1 MCGKKHNMNDEEKH
15 NTEMEC
21 CKHHDHSN
29 PDHKCDMHHDDMKM
43 EGHSHSGHENMS
55 CCSHGG
61 EYDHSKGD
69 HHCDMHH
76 MDHDMKDM
84 DHEHMH
90 HDMNHDMSHMDH
102 EHMNHDMGN
111 MSHEHMNHDM
121 SHMDHSHMGHDMG
134 HMNMSGMDCGMDMGH
149 GGMDHG
155 SMGHMHMGN
164 LKLKFWISLILT
176 IPIIIMSPMMGMK
189 MPFQVTFPG
198 SDFVVL
204 VLGTILFIYGGYPFF
219 TSCIS
224 EMKNKKP
231 GMMSLITMGI
241 SVAYVYSVYA
251 VIANDILKVTPM
263 VNDFF
268 WELSTLIVI
277 MLLGHWIEMNSVMN
291 AGSALNKLAELLP
304 DNAHLVQADGQTKDV
319 SVHELSEG
327 QTILIKSGEKV
338 PADGTII
345 DGSTALNESLI
356 TGESRDVQKGVDDSV
371 IGGSINGSGTIKV
384 KITGTGE
391 SGYLSKVMN
400 MVSEA
405 QSSKSEAEDLA
416 NKVAGY
422 LFYAALIVA
431 VIAFVTWSIL
441 HGVSYAIPITV
452 SVLIIACP
460 HALGLAIPLIISR
473 MTSISATHGLLIRNK
488 TALEGIKQ
496 IRYALMDKTGTL
508 TQGDFKVNA
517 YDSLDSS
524 IDKKTI
530 IKIAAAIEASSSH
543 PLAQGIVQAFKE
555 LNEEPL
561 QAENVEEIAGSG
573 IKGTVDGKEY
583 QVVSSSYLD
592 KNGIDYDQNIAD
604 KYLQQGNS
612 LSYVVEDSKV
622 VGYIAE
628 GDSIKPGA
636 KDMID
641 FLNSQNIIPVMLTG
655 DNKQAADK
663 VASILGIKEVNAQ
676 LVPEDKQKL
685 VTKYQ
690 EKGKVMFI
698 GDGVNDAPSLTKAD
712 LGVAIGSGTDVAIE
726 SADVVLVNSDP
737 ADVINL
743 VKLAKH
749 ARTKMIQNLWWGAGY
764 NIIALPLAAG
774 ALSSIGIIIGP
785 MLGAVIMSL
794 STVIVAINAM
804 TLKIN

>member
-1 MCGKKHNMNDEEKH
+1 
-15 NTEMEC
+15 
-21 CKHHDHSN
+21 
-29 PDHKCDMHHDDMKM
+29 
-43 EGHSHSGHENMS
+43 
-55 CCSHGG
+55 
-61 EYDHSKGD
+61 
-69 HHCDMHH
+69 
-76 MDHDMKDM
+76 
-84 DHEHMH
+84 
-90 HDMNHDMSHMDH
+90 
-102 EHMNHDMGN
+102 MGN
-111 MSHEHMNHDM
+111 MDHEHMNHDM
-121 SHMDHSHMGHDMG
+121 SHMNHGNMGHDMSHMG
-134 HMNMSGMDCGMDMGH
+134 HMNMS
-149 GGMDHG
+149 GMDHG

-198 SDFVVL
+198 SYFVVL

-304 DNAHLVQADGQTKDV
+304 DNAHLVQSDGQTRDV

-338 PADGTII
+338 PADGTIV

-356 TGESRDVQKGVDDSV
+356 TGESRDVQKGVNDSV

-431 VIAFVTWSIL
+431 LIAFVTWSII
-441 HGVSYAIPITV
+441 HGVAYAIPITV

-517 YDSLDSS
+517 YDSLDSN
-524 IDKKTI
+524 IDKNDV

-543 PLAQGIVQAFKE
+543 PLAQGIVQAFKD
-555 LNEEPL
+555 LNEEGL

-573 IKGTVDGKEY
+573 IRGTVDGKEY

-592 KNGIDYDQNIAD
+592 KNDIDYDQKTAD

-612 LSYVVEDSKV
+612 LSYVVEDGKV

-636 KDMID
+636 KDMIE

-698 GDGVNDAPSLTKAD
+698 GDGVNDAPSLTKSD

-743 VKLAKH
+743 IKLAKH

-804 TLKIN
+804 TLKIK

>member
-1 MCGKKHNMNDEEKH
+1 MCGKKHDMNDEEKH
-15 NTEMEC
+15 NGEMAC

-29 PDHKCDMHHDDMKM
+29 PDHKCDMHHDDMNM
-43 EGHSHSGHENMS
+43 DGHSHSDHENMS
-55 CCSHGG
+55 CCRHGG
-61 EYDHSKGD
+61 EHDHSHGD

-76 MDHDMKDM
+76 MDHDMGNM
-84 DHEHMH
+84 DHEHMDHDMGNMDNEHMH
-90 HDMNHDMSHMDH
+90 HDMSHMDQ
-102 EHMNHDMGN
+102 
-111 MSHEHMNHDM
+111 
-121 SHMDHSHMGHDMG
+121 SHMGHDMG
-134 HMNMSGMDCGMDMGH
+134 NVNMSGMGCGMDMGH

-155 SMGHMHMGN
+155 GMGHMHMGN

-189 MPFQVTFPG
+189 MPFQVTFPE

-224 EMKNKKP
+224 EMKSKKP

-251 VIANDILKVTPM
+251 VIANDILKVTPK

-304 DNAHLVQADGQTKDV
+304 DNAHLFQSDGQTKDV

-338 PADGTII
+338 PADGII
-345 DGSTALNESLI
+345 TDGSTALNESLI

-431 VIAFVTWSIL
+431 LIAFVTWSIL
-441 HGVSYAIPITV
+441 DGVSYAIPITV

-517 YDSLDSS
+517 YDSLDSN
-524 IDKKTI
+524 IDKKDV

-543 PLAQGIVQAFKE
+543 PLAQGIVQAFKD
-555 LNEEPL
+555 LNEAPL

-592 KNGIDYDQNIAD
+592 KNGIDYDQKTAD

-612 LSYVVEDSKV
+612 LSYVVENGHV

-641 FLNSQNIIPVMLTG
+641 FLNGQNIIPVMLTG
-655 DNKQAADK
+655 DNQQAADK

-804 TLKIN
+804 TLKIK

>member
-1 MCGKKHNMNDEEKH
+1 MCEKKHDMNDVEKH
-15 NTEMEC
+15 NGEMAC

-43 EGHSHSGHENMS
+43 EGHSHSNHENMS

-61 EYDHSKGD
+61 EHDHSHGD

-76 MDHDMKDM
+76 MNHDMGNMDHEHKGHDMNHM

-90 HDMNHDMSHMDH
+90 HMDHDMSDMNHEHMDH
-102 EHMNHDMGN
+102 DMN
-111 MSHEHMNHDM
+111 
-121 SHMDHSHMGHDMG
+121 HMDHSHMGHDMG
-134 HMNMSGMDCGMDMGH
+134 HMNMSGMGCGMDMGH

-155 SMGHMHMGN
+155 SMGHIHMGN

-224 EMKNKKP
+224 EMKSKKP

-304 DNAHLVQADGQTKDV
+304 DNAHLVQSDGQTKDV

-338 PADGTII
+338 PADGTIV

-405 QSSKSEAEDLA
+405 QASKSEAEDLA

-441 HGVSYAIPITV
+441 DGVAYAIPITV

-517 YDSLDSS
+517 YDSLDSN
-524 IDKKTI
+524 IDKKDV

-543 PLAQGIVQAFKE
+543 PLAQGIVQAFKD
-555 LNEEPL
+555 LNESPL

-592 KNGIDYDQNIAD
+592 KNGIDYDQKTAD

-612 LSYVVEDSKV
+612 LSYVVENGKV

-655 DNKQAADK
+655 DNQQAADK

-690 EKGKVMFI
+690 EQGKVMFI

-804 TLKIN
+804 TLKIK

>member
-1 MCGKKHNMNDEEKH
+1 MCGKKHDMNDEEKH
-15 NTEMEC
+15 NGEMAC

-43 EGHSHSGHENMS
+43 DGNSHSDHENMS

-61 EYDHSKGD
+61 EHDHSHGD

-76 MDHDMKDM
+76 MDHDMGNM

-90 HDMNHDMSHMDH
+90 HDMSHMDND
-102 EHMNHDMGN
+102 MN
-111 MSHEHMNHDM
+111 
-121 SHMDHSHMGHDMG
+121 HMDHSHMGHDMG
-134 HMNMSGMDCGMDMGH
+134 NMNMSGMGCGMDMGH

-155 SMGHMHMGN
+155 GMGHMHMGN

-224 EMKNKKP
+224 EMKSNNP

-251 VIANDILKVTPM
+251 VIANDILRVTPK

-304 DNAHLVQADGQTKDV
+304 DNAHLFQSDGQTKDV

-356 TGESRDVQKGVDDSV
+356 TGESRDVQKGIDDSV

-431 VIAFVTWSIL
+431 LIAFVTWSIL
-441 HGVSYAIPITV
+441 DGVSYAIPITV

-517 YDSLDSS
+517 YDSLDSN
-524 IDKKTI
+524 IDKKDV

-543 PLAQGIVQAFKE
+543 PLAQGIVQAFKD
-555 LNEEPL
+555 LNEAPL

-592 KNGIDYDQNIAD
+592 KNGIDYDQKTAD

-612 LSYVVEDSKV
+612 LSYVVENGHV

-641 FLNSQNIIPVMLTG
+641 FLNGQNIIPVMLTG
-655 DNKQAADK
+655 DNQQAADK
-663 VASILGIKEVNAQ
+663 VASILGIKDVNAQ

-804 TLKIN
+804 TLKIK

>member
-1 MCGKKHNMNDEEKH
+1 MNDEEKH
-15 NTEMEC
+15 NGEMAC

-29 PDHKCDMHHDDMKM
+29 QNHKCDMHHDDMKM
-43 EGHSHSGHENMS
+43 EGHSHSDHENIS

-61 EYDHSKGD
+61 EHDHSHGEQ
-69 HHCDMHH
+69 HCDMHH
-76 MDHDMKDM
+76 MDHDMGNM
-84 DHEHMH
+84 DHEHMG
-90 HDMNHDMSHMDH
+90 HDMNHMDHDMSHMDH
-102 EHMNHDMGN
+102 GHMGHDMN
-111 MSHEHMNHDM
+111 
-121 SHMDHSHMGHDMG
+121 HMDHSH
-134 HMNMSGMDCGMDMGH
+134 
-149 GGMDHG
+149 
-155 SMGHMHMGN
+155 MGHMHMGN

-224 EMKNKKP
+224 EMKSKKP

-304 DNAHLVQADGQTKDV
+304 DNAHLVQSDGQTKDV

-431 VIAFVTWSIL
+431 LIAFITWSIL
-441 HGVSYAIPITV
+441 DGVAYAIPITV

-488 TALEGIKQ
+488 TALEGMKQ

-517 YDSLDSS
+517 YDSLDSK
-524 IDKKTI
+524 IDKKDV

-543 PLAQGIVQAFKE
+543 PLAQGIVQAFKD
-555 LNEEPL
+555 LNQAPL
-561 QAENVEEIAGSG
+561 QAEKVEEIAGSG
-573 IKGTVDGKEY
+573 IKGTVEGKEY

-592 KNGIDYDQNIAD
+592 KNGIDYDQKTAD

-612 LSYVVEDSKV
+612 LSYVVENGHV

-655 DNKQAADK
+655 DNQQAADK

-698 GDGVNDAPSLTKAD
+698 GDGVNDAPSLTKSD

-743 VKLAKH
+743 IKLAKH

-804 TLKIN
+804 TLKIK

>member
-1 MCGKKHNMNDEEKH
+1 MCGKKHDMNDEEKH
-15 NTEMEC
+15 NGEMAC

-29 PDHKCDMHHDDMKM
+29 QNHKCDMHHDDMKM
-43 EGHSHSGHENMS
+43 EGHSHSDHENIS

-61 EYDHSKGD
+61 EHDHSHGEQ
-69 HHCDMHH
+69 HCDMHH
-76 MDHDMKDM
+76 MDHDMGNM
-84 DHEHMH
+84 D
-90 HDMNHDMSHMDH
+90 HDMN
-102 EHMNHDMGN
+102 
-111 MSHEHMNHDM
+111 
-121 SHMDHSHMGHDMG
+121 HMDHSHMGHDMG
-134 HMNMSGMDCGMDMGH
+134 HMNMSGMGCGMDMGH

-224 EMKNKKP
+224 EMKSKKP

-304 DNAHLVQADGQTKDV
+304 DNAHLVQSDGQTKDV

-431 VIAFVTWSIL
+431 LIAFITWSIL
-441 HGVSYAIPITV
+441 DGVAYAIPITV

-517 YDSLDSS
+517 YDSLDSN
-524 IDKKTI
+524 IDKKDV

-543 PLAQGIVQAFKE
+543 PLAQGIVQAFKD
-555 LNEEPL
+555 LNQAPL
-561 QAENVEEIAGSG
+561 QAEKVEEIAGSG
-573 IKGTVDGKEY
+573 IKGTVEGKEY

-592 KNGIDYDQNIAD
+592 KNGIDYDQKTAD

-612 LSYVVEDSKV
+612 LSYVVENGHV

-655 DNKQAADK
+655 DNQQAADK

-804 TLKIN
+804 TLKIK

>member
-1 MCGKKHNMNDEEKH
+1 
-15 NTEMEC
+15 
-21 CKHHDHSN
+21 
-29 PDHKCDMHHDDMKM
+29 
-43 EGHSHSGHENMS
+43 
-55 CCSHGG
+55 
-61 EYDHSKGD
+61 
-69 HHCDMHH
+69 
-76 MDHDMKDM
+76 MD
-84 DHEHMH
+84 
-90 HDMNHDMSHMDH
+90 
-102 EHMNHDMGN
+102 HDMGN
-111 MSHEHMNHDM
+111 MDHDM
-121 SHMDHSHMGHDMG
+121 NHMDHSHMGHDMG
-134 HMNMSGMDCGMDMGH
+134 HMNMSGMGCGMDMGH

-224 EMKNKKP
+224 EMKSKKP

-304 DNAHLVQADGQTKDV
+304 DNAHLVQSDGQTKDV

-431 VIAFVTWSIL
+431 LIAFITWSIL
-441 HGVSYAIPITV
+441 DGVAYAIPITV

-517 YDSLDSS
+517 YDSLDSN
-524 IDKKTI
+524 IDKKDV

-543 PLAQGIVQAFKE
+543 PLAQGIVQAFKD
-555 LNEEPL
+555 LNQAPL
-561 QAENVEEIAGSG
+561 QAEKVEEIAGSG
-573 IKGTVDGKEY
+573 IKGTVEGKEY

-592 KNGIDYDQNIAD
+592 KNGIDYDQKTAD

-612 LSYVVEDSKV
+612 LSYVVENGHV

-655 DNKQAADK
+655 DNQQAADK

-804 TLKIN
+804 TLKIK

>member
-1 MCGKKHNMNDEEKH
+1 
-15 NTEMEC
+15 
-21 CKHHDHSN
+21 
-29 PDHKCDMHHDDMKM
+29 
-43 EGHSHSGHENMS
+43 
-55 CCSHGG
+55 
-61 EYDHSKGD
+61 
-69 HHCDMHH
+69 
-76 MDHDMKDM
+76 MDHDM
-84 DHEHMH
+84 
-90 HDMNHDMSHMDH
+90 NHT
-102 EHMNHDMGN
+102 
-111 MSHEHMNHDM
+111 
-121 SHMDHSHMGHDMG
+121 DHSHMGHDMG
-134 HMNMSGMDCGMDMGH
+134 HMNMGGMGC
-149 GGMDHG
+149 GMDHG

-224 EMKNKKP
+224 EMKSKKP

-304 DNAHLVQADGQTKDV
+304 DNAHLVQSDGQTRDV

-356 TGESRDVQKGVDDSV
+356 TGESRDVQKSVDDSV

-431 VIAFVTWSIL
+431 LIAFVTWSII
-441 HGVSYAIPITV
+441 HGVAYAIPITV

-496 IRYALMDKTGTL
+496 IRYSLMDKTGTL

-517 YDSLDSS
+517 YDSLDSN
-524 IDKKTI
+524 IDKKNV

-543 PLAQGIVQAFKE
+543 PLAQGIVQAFKD
-555 LNEEPL
+555 LNEEAL
-561 QAENVEEIAGSG
+561 HAENVEEIAGSG
-573 IKGTVDGKEY
+573 IKGIVDGKEY

-592 KNGIDYDQNIAD
+592 KNGIDYDQKTAD

-612 LSYVVEDSKV
+612 LSYVVEDGKV

-636 KDMID
+636 KDMIE

-743 VKLAKH
+743 IKLAKH

-804 TLKIN
+804 TLKIK

>member
-1 MCGKKHNMNDEEKH
+1 MGN
-15 NTEMEC
+15 
-21 CKHHDHSN
+21 
-29 PDHKCDMHHDDMKM
+29 
-43 EGHSHSGHENMS
+43 
-55 CCSHGG
+55 
-61 EYDHSKGD
+61 
-69 HHCDMHH
+69 
-76 MDHDMKDM
+76 M
-84 DHEHMH
+84 DHEHM
-90 HDMNHDMSHMDH
+90 D
-102 EHMNHDMGN
+102 
-111 MSHEHMNHDM
+111 
-121 SHMDHSHMGHDMG
+121 HMDHSHMGHDMG
-134 HMNMSGMDCGMDMGH
+134 HMNMSGMGCGMDMGH

-155 SMGHMHMGN
+155 NMGHMHMGN

-176 IPIIIMSPMMGMK
+176 IPIIVMSPMMGMK

-224 EMKNKKP
+224 EMKSKKP

-304 DNAHLVQADGQTKDV
+304 DNAHLVQSDGQTKDV

-327 QTILIKSGEKV
+327 QIILIKSGEKV
-338 PADGTII
+338 PADGTIV

-371 IGGSINGSGTIKV
+371 IGGSVNGSGTIKV

-431 VIAFVTWSIL
+431 LIAFVTWSIL
-441 HGVSYAIPITV
+441 DGVAYAIPITV

-517 YDSLDSS
+517 YDSLDSN
-524 IDKKTI
+524 IDKKDV

-543 PLAQGIVQAFKE
+543 PLAQGIVQAFKD
-555 LNEEPL
+555 LNEAPL

-573 IKGTVDGKEY
+573 INGTVDGKEY

-592 KNGIDYDQNIAD
+592 KNGIDYDQKTAD

-612 LSYVVEDSKV
+612 LSYVVEDGKV

-655 DNKQAADK
+655 DNQQAADK

-804 TLKIN
+804 TLKIK

>member
-1 MCGKKHNMNDEEKH
+1 MNDEEKH
-15 NTEMEC
+15 NGEMAC

-43 EGHSHSGHENMS
+43 DGHSHSDHENMS

-61 EYDHSKGD
+61 EHDHSHGD

-76 MDHDMKDM
+76 MDHEMGNM

-90 HDMNHDMSHMDH
+90 HDMSHMDH
-102 EHMNHDMGN
+102 DMN
-111 MSHEHMNHDM
+111 
-121 SHMDHSHMGHDMG
+121 HMDHSHMGHDMG
-134 HMNMSGMDCGMDMGH
+134 NMNMSGMGCGMDMGH

-155 SMGHMHMGN
+155 GMGHMHMGN

-224 EMKNKKP
+224 EMKSKKP

-304 DNAHLVQADGQTKDV
+304 DNAHLVQSDGQTKDV

-431 VIAFVTWSIL
+431 LIAFVTWSIL
-441 HGVSYAIPITV
+441 DGVAYAIPITV

-517 YDSLDSS
+517 YDSLDSN
-524 IDKKTI
+524 IDKKDV

-543 PLAQGIVQAFKE
+543 PLAQGIVQAFKD
-555 LNEEPL
+555 LNEAPL
-561 QAENVEEIAGSG
+561 QAESVEEIAGSG

-592 KNGIDYDQNIAD
+592 KNGIDYDQKTAD

-612 LSYVVEDSKV
+612 LSYVVENGHV

-641 FLNSQNIIPVMLTG
+641 FLNGQNIIPVMLTG
-655 DNKQAADK
+655 DNQQAADK

-804 TLKIN
+804 TLKIK

>member
-1 MCGKKHNMNDEEKH
+1 MCGKKHDMNDEEKH
-15 NTEMEC
+15 NGEMAC

-43 EGHSHSGHENMS
+43 EGHSHSDHEKMS

-61 EYDHSKGD
+61 EHDHSHGE

-76 MDHDMKDM
+76 MDHDMGNM
-84 DHEHMH
+84 DHEHM
-90 HDMNHDMSHMDH
+90 D
-102 EHMNHDMGN
+102 
-111 MSHEHMNHDM
+111 
-121 SHMDHSHMGHDMG
+121 HMDHSHMGHDMG
-134 HMNMSGMDCGMDMGH
+134 HMNMSGMGCGMDMGH

-155 SMGHMHMGN
+155 NMGHMHMGN

-176 IPIIIMSPMMGMK
+176 IPIIVMSPMMGMK

-224 EMKNKKP
+224 EMKSKKP

-304 DNAHLVQADGQTKDV
+304 DNAHLVQSDGQTKDV

-327 QTILIKSGEKV
+327 QIILIKSGEKV
-338 PADGTII
+338 PADGTIV

-371 IGGSINGSGTIKV
+371 IGGSVNGSGTIKV

-431 VIAFVTWSIL
+431 LIAFVTWSIL
-441 HGVSYAIPITV
+441 DGVAYAIPITV

-517 YDSLDSS
+517 YDSLDSN
-524 IDKKTI
+524 IDKKDV

-543 PLAQGIVQAFKE
+543 PLAQGIVQAFKD
-555 LNEEPL
+555 LNEAPF

-592 KNGIDYDQNIAD
+592 KNGIDYDQKTAD

-612 LSYVVEDSKV
+612 LSYVVEDGKV

-655 DNKQAADK
+655 DNQQAADK

-804 TLKIN
+804 TLKIK

>member
-1 MCGKKHNMNDEEKH
+1 
-15 NTEMEC
+15 
-21 CKHHDHSN
+21 
-29 PDHKCDMHHDDMKM
+29 
-43 EGHSHSGHENMS
+43 
-55 CCSHGG
+55 
-61 EYDHSKGD
+61 
-69 HHCDMHH
+69 
-76 MDHDMKDM
+76 
-84 DHEHMH
+84 MH
-90 HDMNHDMSHMDH
+90 HDMN
-102 EHMNHDMGN
+102 
-111 MSHEHMNHDM
+111 
-121 SHMDHSHMGHDMG
+121 HMDHSHMGHDMG
-134 HMNMSGMDCGMDMGH
+134 HMNMSGMGCGMDMGH

-224 EMKNKKP
+224 EMKSKKP

-304 DNAHLVQADGQTKDV
+304 DNAHLVESDGQTKDV

-338 PADGTII
+338 PADGTIV

-356 TGESRDVQKGVDDSV
+356 TGESRDVQKSVDDSV

-422 LFYAALIVA
+422 LFYAALVVA
-431 VIAFVTWSIL
+431 LIAFVTWSII
-441 HGVSYAIPITV
+441 HGVAYAIPITV

-517 YDSLDSS
+517 YDRLDSN
-524 IDKKTI
+524 IDKKDVI
-530 IKIAAAIEASSSH
+530 RIAAAIESSSSH
-543 PLAQGIVQAFKE
+543 PLAQGIVQAFKD
-555 LNEEPL
+555 LNEESL

-592 KNGIDYDQNIAD
+592 KNGIDYDQKTAD

-612 LSYVVEDSKV
+612 LSYVVEDGKV

-663 VASILGIKEVNAQ
+663 VASILGIEEVNAQ

-774 ALSSIGIIIGP
+774 ALSSVGIIIGP

-804 TLKIN
+804 TLKIK

>member
-1 MCGKKHNMNDEEKH
+1 MCGKKHDMNDEEKH
-15 NTEMEC
+15 NGEMAC

-43 EGHSHSGHENMS
+43 DGNSHSDHENMS

-61 EYDHSKGD
+61 EHDHSHGD

-76 MDHDMKDM
+76 MDHDMGNM

-90 HDMNHDMSHMDH
+90 HDMSHMDH
-102 EHMNHDMGN
+102 DMN
-111 MSHEHMNHDM
+111 
-121 SHMDHSHMGHDMG
+121 HMDHSHMGHDMG
-134 HMNMSGMDCGMDMGH
+134 NMNMSGMGCGMDMGH

-155 SMGHMHMGN
+155 GMGHMHMGN

-224 EMKNKKP
+224 EMKSKKP

-251 VIANDILKVTPM
+251 VIANDILKVTPK

-304 DNAHLVQADGQTKDV
+304 DNAHLFQSNGQTKDV

-356 TGESRDVQKGVDDSV
+356 TGESRDVQKGIDDSV

-431 VIAFVTWSIL
+431 LIAFVTWSIL
-441 HGVSYAIPITV
+441 DGVSYAIPITV

-517 YDSLDSS
+517 YDSLDSN
-524 IDKKTI
+524 IDKKDV

-543 PLAQGIVQAFKE
+543 PLAQGIVQAFKD
-555 LNEEPL
+555 LNEAPL
-561 QAENVEEIAGSG
+561 QAESVEEIAGSG

-592 KNGIDYDQNIAD
+592 KNVIDYDQKTAD

-612 LSYVVEDSKV
+612 LSYVVENGHV

-641 FLNSQNIIPVMLTG
+641 FLNGQNIIPVMLTG
-655 DNKQAADK
+655 DNQQAADK

-804 TLKIN
+804 TLKIK

>member
-1 MCGKKHNMNDEEKH
+1 
-15 NTEMEC
+15 
-21 CKHHDHSN
+21 
-29 PDHKCDMHHDDMKM
+29 
-43 EGHSHSGHENMS
+43 
-55 CCSHGG
+55 
-61 EYDHSKGD
+61 
-69 HHCDMHH
+69 
-76 MDHDMKDM
+76 
-84 DHEHMH
+84 
-90 HDMNHDMSHMDH
+90 MNHDMSHM
-102 EHMNHDMGN
+102 NHGN
-111 MSHEHMNHDM
+111 MGHDM
-121 SHMDHSHMGHDMG
+121 SHMG
-134 HMNMSGMDCGMDMGH
+134 HMNMS
-149 GGMDHG
+149 GMDHG

-251 VIANDILKVTPM
+251 VIANDILKVRPM

-304 DNAHLVQADGQTKDV
+304 DNAHLVQSDGQTKDV

-338 PADGTII
+338 PADGTIV

-356 TGESRDVQKGVDDSV
+356 TGESRDVQKGVNDSV

-431 VIAFVTWSIL
+431 LIAFVTWSII
-441 HGVSYAIPITV
+441 HGVAYAIPITV

-517 YDSLDSS
+517 YDSLDSN
-524 IDKKTI
+524 IDKNDV

-543 PLAQGIVQAFKE
+543 PLAQGIVQAFKD
-555 LNEEPL
+555 LNEEGL

-592 KNGIDYDQNIAD
+592 KNDIDYDQKTAD

-612 LSYVVEDSKV
+612 LSYVVEDGKV

-636 KDMID
+636 KDMIE

-698 GDGVNDAPSLTKAD
+698 GDGVNDAPSLTKSD

-743 VKLAKH
+743 IKLAKH

-804 TLKIN
+804 TLKIK

>member
-1 MCGKKHNMNDEEKH
+1 MCGKKHDMNDEEKH
-15 NTEMEC
+15 NGGMAC

-43 EGHSHSGHENMS
+43 DGHSHSDHENMS

-61 EYDHSKGD
+61 EHDHSHGD
-69 HHCDMHH
+69 HHCDMNH
-76 MDHDMKDM
+76 MDHDMGNM

-90 HDMNHDMSHMDH
+90 HDMSHMDH
-102 EHMNHDMGN
+102 DMN
-111 MSHEHMNHDM
+111 
-121 SHMDHSHMGHDMG
+121 HMDHSHMGHDMG
-134 HMNMSGMDCGMDMGH
+134 NMNMSGMGCGMDMGH

-155 SMGHMHMGN
+155 GMGHMHMGN

-224 EMKNKKP
+224 EMKSKKP

-251 VIANDILKVTPM
+251 VIANDILKVTPK

-304 DNAHLVQADGQTKDV
+304 DNAHLFQSDGQTKDV

-431 VIAFVTWSIL
+431 LIAFVTWSIL
-441 HGVSYAIPITV
+441 DGVSYAIPITV

-517 YDSLDSS
+517 YDSLDSN
-524 IDKKTI
+524 IDKKDV

-543 PLAQGIVQAFKE
+543 PLAQGIVQAFKD
-555 LNEEPL
+555 LNEAPL
-561 QAENVEEIAGSG
+561 QAESVEEIAGSG

-592 KNGIDYDQNIAD
+592 KNVIDYDQKTAD
-604 KYLQQGNS
+604 KYLEQGNS
-612 LSYVVEDSKV
+612 LSYVVENGHV

-641 FLNSQNIIPVMLTG
+641 FLNGQNIIPVMLTG
-655 DNKQAADK
+655 DNQQAADK

-804 TLKIN
+804 TLKIK

>member
-1 MCGKKHNMNDEEKH
+1 MCGKKHDMNDEEKH
-15 NTEMEC
+15 NGEMAC

-29 PDHKCDMHHDDMKM
+29 PNHKCDMHHDDMKM
-43 EGHSHSGHENMS
+43 EGHSHSDHENMS

-61 EYDHSKGD
+61 EHDHSHGE
-69 HHCDMHH
+69 HPCDMHH
-76 MDHDMKDM
+76 MDHDMGNM
-84 DHEHMH
+84 DHGHMG
-90 HDMNHDMSHMDH
+90 HDMNHTDHDMSHMDH
-102 EHMNHDMGN
+102 GHMGHDMN
-111 MSHEHMNHDM
+111 
-121 SHMDHSHMGHDMG
+121 HMDHSHMGHDMG
-134 HMNMSGMDCGMDMGH
+134 HMNMSGMGCGMDMGH

-224 EMKNKKP
+224 EMKSKKP

-304 DNAHLVQADGQTKDV
+304 DNAHLVQSDGQTKDV

-431 VIAFVTWSIL
+431 LIAFVTWSIL
-441 HGVSYAIPITV
+441 DGVAYAIPITV

-517 YDSLDSS
+517 YDSLDSK
-524 IDKKTI
+524 IDKKDV

-543 PLAQGIVQAFKE
+543 PLAQGIVQAFKD
-555 LNEEPL
+555 LNQAPL

-573 IKGTVDGKEY
+573 IKGTVEGKEY

-592 KNGIDYDQNIAD
+592 KNGIDYDQKTAD

-612 LSYVVEDSKV
+612 LSYVVENGHV

-655 DNKQAADK
+655 DNQQAADK

-726 SADVVLVNSDP
+726 SADVVLVNSNP

-804 TLKIN
+804 TLKIK

>member
-1 MCGKKHNMNDEEKH
+1 
-15 NTEMEC
+15 
-21 CKHHDHSN
+21 
-29 PDHKCDMHHDDMKM
+29 
-43 EGHSHSGHENMS
+43 
-55 CCSHGG
+55 
-61 EYDHSKGD
+61 
-69 HHCDMHH
+69 
-76 MDHDMKDM
+76 M

-90 HDMNHDMSHMDH
+90 HDMSHMDH
-102 EHMNHDMGN
+102 DMN
-111 MSHEHMNHDM
+111 
-121 SHMDHSHMGHDMG
+121 HMDHSHMGHDMG
-134 HMNMSGMDCGMDMGH
+134 NMNMSGMGCGMDMGH

-155 SMGHMHMGN
+155 GMGHMHMGN

-224 EMKNKKP
+224 EMKSKKP

-251 VIANDILKVTPM
+251 VIANDILKVTPK

-304 DNAHLVQADGQTKDV
+304 DNAHLFQSDGQTKDV

-356 TGESRDVQKGVDDSV
+356 TGESRDVQKGIDDSV

-431 VIAFVTWSIL
+431 LIAFVTWSIL
-441 HGVSYAIPITV
+441 DGVSYAIPITV

-517 YDSLDSS
+517 YDSLDSN
-524 IDKKTI
+524 IDKKDV

-543 PLAQGIVQAFKE
+543 PLAQGIVQAFKD
-555 LNEEPL
+555 LNEAPL

-592 KNGIDYDQNIAD
+592 KNGIDYDQKTAD

-612 LSYVVEDSKV
+612 LSYVVENGHV

-641 FLNSQNIIPVMLTG
+641 FLNGQNIIPVMLTG
-655 DNKQAADK
+655 DNQQAADK

-804 TLKIN
+804 TLKIK

>member
-1 MCGKKHNMNDEEKH
+1 MCEKNHNMTDEEK
-15 NTEMEC
+15 NNDEMSC
-21 CKHHDHSN
+21 CKHHDYGNSE
-29 PDHKCDMHHDDMKM
+29 HKCNTQHDGMNM
-43 EGHSHSGHENMS
+43 GEHSHSEHENMN

-61 EYDHSKGD
+61 KHDNSHGD
-69 HHCDMHH
+69 HMGDMHQ
-76 MDHDMKDM
+76 MN
-84 DHEHMH
+84 HEHMH
-90 HDMNHDMSHMDH
+90 HHTDEMNH
-102 EHMNHDMGN
+102 NQ
-111 MSHEHMNHDM
+111 
-121 SHMDHSHMGHDMG
+121 MGHNMN
-134 HMNMSGMDCGMDMGH
+134 HMNMDHGH
-149 GGMDHG
+149 MDHG

-204 VLGTILFIYGGYPFF
+204 LLGTILFIYGGYPFF

-224 EMKNKKP
+224 EMKSKKP

-251 VIANDILKVTPM
+251 VIANDVFKVTPM

-304 DNAHLVQADGQTKDV
+304 DNAHLVQSNGQTQEV

-338 PADGTII
+338 PADGKII
-345 DGSTALNESLI
+345 DGSTSLNESLI

-422 LFYAALIVA
+422 LFYAALVVA
-431 VIAFVTWSIL
+431 LIAFVTWSIL
-441 HGVSYAIPITV
+441 HGVAYAIPITV

-488 TALEGIKQ
+488 TALEGIKE

-517 YDSLDSS
+517 YESLDSN
-524 IDKKTI
+524 INKKDI

-543 PLAQGIVQAFKE
+543 PLAQGIVQAFKD
-555 LNEEPL
+555 LNEAPL
-561 QAENVEEIAGSG
+561 QSENVEEIAGSG
-573 IKGTVDGKEY
+573 IKGTVNGKEY

-592 KNGIDYDQNIAD
+592 KNNISYDQKIAE

-612 LSYVVEDSKV
+612 LSYVVEDNNV
-622 VGYIAE
+622 IGYIAE

-641 FLNSQNIIPVMLTG
+641 FLNSQNIVPVMLTG

-663 VASILGIKEVNAQ
+663 VASILGINEVNAE

-690 EKGKVMFI
+690 DKGKVMFI

-749 ARTKMIQNLWWGAGY
+749 AHTKMIQNLWWGAGY

>member
-1 MCGKKHNMNDEEKH
+1 MNDEEK
-15 NTEMEC
+15 NNEEMAC
-21 CKHHDHSN
+21 CKHHNHSN

-43 EGHSHSGHENMS
+43 EGHSHSDHENMS

-61 EYDHSKGD
+61 EHDHSHGD

-76 MDHDMKDM
+76 MNHDMNHM

-90 HDMNHDMSHMDH
+90 HDMSHMDH
-102 EHMNHDMGN
+102 N
-111 MSHEHMNHDM
+111 
-121 SHMDHSHMGHDMG
+121 HMDHDMG
-134 HMNMSGMDCGMDMGH
+134 HMNMSGMGCGMDMGH

-224 EMKNKKP
+224 EMKSKKP

-304 DNAHLVQADGQTKDV
+304 DNAHLVESDGQTKDV

-338 PADGTII
+338 PADGTIV

-356 TGESRDVQKGVDDSV
+356 TGESRDVQKSVDDSV

-422 LFYAALIVA
+422 LFYAALVVA
-431 VIAFVTWSIL
+431 LIAFVTWSII
-441 HGVSYAIPITV
+441 HGVAYAIPITV

-517 YDSLDSS
+517 YDSLDSN
-524 IDKKTI
+524 IDKKDVI
-530 IKIAAAIEASSSH
+530 RIAAAIESSSSH
-543 PLAQGIVQAFKE
+543 PLAQGIVQAFKD
-555 LNEEPL
+555 LNEESL

-592 KNGIDYDQNIAD
+592 KNGIDYDQKTAD

-612 LSYVVEDSKV
+612 LSYVVEDGKV

-663 VASILGIKEVNAQ
+663 VASILGIEEVNAQ

-774 ALSSIGIIIGP
+774 ALSSVGIIIGP

-804 TLKIN
+804 TLKIK

>member
-1 MCGKKHNMNDEEKH
+1 MCGKKHDMNDEEKH
-15 NTEMEC
+15 NGEMAC

-43 EGHSHSGHENMS
+43 EGHSHSDHENMS

-61 EYDHSKGD
+61 KHEHSHGD

-76 MDHDMKDM
+76 NDHDMGNM

-90 HDMNHDMSHMDH
+90 HDMNHMDHEHMGHDMNHMDH
-102 EHMNHDMGN
+102 EHMG
-111 MSHEHMNHDM
+111 HDM

-134 HMNMSGMDCGMDMGH
+134 HMNMSGMGCGMDMGH

-224 EMKNKKP
+224 EMKSKKP

-304 DNAHLVQADGQTKDV
+304 DNAHLVQSDGQTKDV

-338 PADGTII
+338 PADGTIT

-405 QSSKSEAEDLA
+405 QASKSEAEDLA

-431 VIAFVTWSIL
+431 LIAFVTWSIL
-441 HGVSYAIPITV
+441 YGVAYAIPITV

-517 YDSLDSS
+517 YDSLDSN
-524 IDKKTI
+524 IDKKDV

-543 PLAQGIVQAFKE
+543 PLAQGIVEAFKD
-555 LNEEPL
+555 LNEELL

-592 KNGIDYDQNIAD
+592 KNGIDYDQKTAD

-612 LSYVVEDSKV
+612 LSYVVEDGKV

-636 KDMID
+636 KDMIE

-655 DNKQAADK
+655 DNQQAADK

-690 EKGKVMFI
+690 AKGKVMFI

-804 TLKIN
+804 TLKIK

>member
-1 MCGKKHNMNDEEKH
+1 MSDMKDKMNMG
-15 NTEMEC
+15 
-21 CKHHDHSN
+21 
-29 PDHKCDMHHDDMKM
+29 HDDM
-43 EGHSHSGHENMS
+43 
-55 CCSHGG
+55 
-61 EYDHSKGD
+61 
-69 HHCDMHH
+69 
-76 MDHDMKDM
+76 
-84 DHEHMH
+84 
-90 HDMNHDMSHMDH
+90 NHKEM
-102 EHMNHDMGN
+102 
-111 MSHEHMNHDM
+111 
-121 SHMDHSHMGHDMG
+121 HMDHSMHDD
-134 HMNMSGMDCGMDMGH
+134 MNMDHGMNHGDMHMDHSMHHDGMNMDHCGMSHDGMNMNH
-149 GGMDHG
+149 GGMH
-155 SMGHMHMGN
+155 HMHHMGN
-164 LKLKFWISLILT
+164 LKRKFWISLILT

-189 MPFQVTFPG
+189 MPFQLTFNG
-198 SDFVVL
+198 SDFLVL
-204 VLGTILFIYGGYPFF
+204 ILGTILFLYGGYPFF
-219 TSCIS
+219 TSCIG

-251 VIANDILKVTPM
+251 VIANDILNVKPM

-291 AGSALNKLAELLP
+291 AGSALNKLAALLP
-304 DNAHLVQADGQTKDV
+304 DNAHLIAEDG
-319 SVHELSEG
+319 SVKEVNVHDLNEED
-327 QTILIKSGEKV
+327 TILIKSGEKV

-345 DGSTALNESLI
+345 DGKTALNESLI
-356 TGESRDVQKGVDDSV
+356 TGESRDVQKSVNDNV
-371 IGGSINGSGTIKV
+371 IGGSINGSGSIKV
-384 KITGTGE
+384 RITGTGE

-405 QSSKSEAEDLA
+405 QSSKSESEDLA

-431 VIAFVTWSIL
+431 VIAFVTWSLL
-441 HGVSYAIPITV
+441 HGVIYAIPITV

-488 TALEGIKQ
+488 TSLEGINK
-496 IRYALMDKTGTL
+496 IKYALMDKTGTL

-517 YDSLDSS
+517 YDSLDNNYEKQ
-524 IDKKTI
+524 DI
-530 IKIAAAIEASSSH
+530 IKIAAAIEQSSSH
-543 PLAQGIVQAFKE
+543 PLAEGIINAFAE
-555 LNEEPL
+555 LNSDEL
-561 QAENVEEIAGSG
+561 KANNIEEISGSG
-573 IKGTVDGKEY
+573 IKGTINDKEFM
-583 QVVSSSYLD
+583 VVSSSYLD
-592 KNGIDYDQNIAD
+592 KNNIVYNSADTD

-612 LSYVVEDSKV
+612 LSYLVSDGKAI
-622 VGYIAE
+622 GYIAE

-636 KDMID
+636 KEMIQ
-641 FLNSQNIIPVMLTG
+641 FLNKQHIIPVMLTG
-655 DNKQAADK
+655 DNQQAANKIAD
-663 VASILGIKEVNAQ
+663 ILGIKEVNAQ
-676 LVPEDKQKL
+676 LVPEEKQQI

-690 EKGKVMFI
+690 QNGKVMFI

-712 LGVAIGSGTDVAIE
+712 LGIAIGSGTDVAID

-743 VKLAKH
+743 IKLAKQSH
-749 ARTKMIQNLWWGAGY
+749 TKMIQNLWWGAGY

-774 ALSSIGIIIGP
+774 VLSSIGIIIGP

-804 TLKIN
+804 TLKIK

>member
-1 MCGKKHNMNDEEKH
+1 MNDEEKH
-15 NTEMEC
+15 NGEMAC

-43 EGHSHSGHENMS
+43 DGNSHSDHENMS

-61 EYDHSKGD
+61 EHDHSHGD

-76 MDHDMKDM
+76 MDHDMGNM

-90 HDMNHDMSHMDH
+90 
-102 EHMNHDMGN
+102 
-111 MSHEHMNHDM
+111 HDM

-134 HMNMSGMDCGMDMGH
+134 NMNMSGMGCGMDMGH

-155 SMGHMHMGN
+155 GMGHMHMGN

-224 EMKNKKP
+224 EMKSKNP

-251 VIANDILKVTPM
+251 VIANDILKVTPK

-304 DNAHLVQADGQTKDV
+304 DNAHLFQSDGQTKDV

-356 TGESRDVQKGVDDSV
+356 TGESRDVQKGIDDSV

-405 QSSKSEAEDLA
+405 QSSKSESEDLA

-431 VIAFVTWSIL
+431 LIAFVTWSIL
-441 HGVSYAIPITV
+441 DGVSYAIPITV

-517 YDSLDSS
+517 YDSLDSN
-524 IDKKTI
+524 IDKKDV

-543 PLAQGIVQAFKE
+543 PLAQGIVQAFKD
-555 LNEEPL
+555 LNEAPL

-592 KNGIDYDQNIAD
+592 KNGIDYDQKTAD

-612 LSYVVEDSKV
+612 LSYVVENGHV

-641 FLNSQNIIPVMLTG
+641 FLNGQNIIPVMLTG
-655 DNKQAADK
+655 DNQQAADK

-690 EKGKVMFI
+690 EK
-698 GDGVNDAPSLTKAD
+698 
-712 LGVAIGSGTDVAIE
+712 
-726 SADVVLVNSDP
+726 
-737 ADVINL
+737 
-743 VKLAKH
+743 VKLC
-749 ARTKMIQNLWWGAGY
+749 
-764 NIIALPLAAG
+764 
-774 ALSSIGIIIGP
+774 LSVMVLTMHLVLLRLI
-785 MLGAVIMSL
+785 
-794 STVIVAINAM
+794 
-804 TLKIN
+804 

>member
-1 MCGKKHNMNDEEKH
+1 MG
-15 NTEMEC
+15 
-21 CKHHDHSN
+21 
-29 PDHKCDMHHDDMKM
+29 
-43 EGHSHSGHENMS
+43 
-55 CCSHGG
+55 
-61 EYDHSKGD
+61 
-69 HHCDMHH
+69 
-76 MDHDMKDM
+76 
-84 DHEHMH
+84 
-90 HDMNHDMSHMDH
+90 HDMNHMDH
-102 EHMNHDMGN
+102 EHMNHDMSHMNHGN
-111 MSHEHMNHDM
+111 MGHDM
-121 SHMDHSHMGHDMG
+121 SHMG
-134 HMNMSGMDCGMDMGH
+134 HMNMS
-149 GGMDHG
+149 GMDHG

-164 LKLKFWISLILT
+164 LKLKFWISLILM

-251 VIANDILKVTPM
+251 VIANDILKVRPM

-304 DNAHLVQADGQTKDV
+304 DNAHLVQSDGQTRDV

-356 TGESRDVQKGVDDSV
+356 TGESRDVQKGVNDSV

-431 VIAFVTWSIL
+431 LIAFVTWSII
-441 HGVSYAIPITV
+441 HGVAYAIPITV

-508 TQGDFKVNA
+508 TQGDFKINA
-517 YDSLDSS
+517 YDSLDSN
-524 IDKKTI
+524 IDKNDV

-543 PLAQGIVQAFKE
+543 PLAQGIVQAFKD
-555 LNEEPL
+555 LNEEGL
-561 QAENVEEIAGSG
+561 QSENVEEIAGSG

-592 KNGIDYDQNIAD
+592 KNDIDYDQKTAD

-612 LSYVVEDSKV
+612 LSYVVEDGKV

-636 KDMID
+636 KDMIE

-698 GDGVNDAPSLTKAD
+698 GDGVNDAPSLTKSD

-743 VKLAKH
+743 IKLAKH

-804 TLKIN
+804 TLKIK

>member
-1 MCGKKHNMNDEEKH
+1 MCGKKHDMNDEEKH
-15 NTEMEC
+15 NGEMAC

-43 EGHSHSGHENMS
+43 DGNSHSDHENMS

-61 EYDHSKGD
+61 EHDHSHGD

-76 MDHDMKDM
+76 MDHDMGNM

-90 HDMNHDMSHMDH
+90 
-102 EHMNHDMGN
+102 
-111 MSHEHMNHDM
+111 HDM

-134 HMNMSGMDCGMDMGH
+134 NMNMSGMGCGMDMGH

-155 SMGHMHMGN
+155 GMGHMHMGN

-224 EMKNKKP
+224 EMKSKNP

-251 VIANDILKVTPM
+251 VIANDILKVTPK

-304 DNAHLVQADGQTKDV
+304 DNAHLFQSDGQTKDV

-356 TGESRDVQKGVDDSV
+356 TGESRDVQKGIDDSV

-405 QSSKSEAEDLA
+405 QSSKSESEDLA

-431 VIAFVTWSIL
+431 LIAFVTWSIL
-441 HGVSYAIPITV
+441 DGVSYAIPITV

-517 YDSLDSS
+517 YDSLDSN
-524 IDKKTI
+524 IDKKDV

-543 PLAQGIVQAFKE
+543 PLAQGIVQAFKD
-555 LNEEPL
+555 LNEAPL

-592 KNGIDYDQNIAD
+592 KNGIDYDQKTAD

-612 LSYVVEDSKV
+612 LSYVVENGHV

-641 FLNSQNIIPVMLTG
+641 FLNGQNIIPVMLTG
-655 DNKQAADK
+655 DNQQAADK

-804 TLKIN
+804 TLKIK

>member
-1 MCGKKHNMNDEEKH
+1 MNDEEK
-15 NTEMEC
+15 NNEEMAC
-21 CKHHDHSN
+21 CKHHNHSN

-43 EGHSHSGHENMS
+43 EGHSHSDHENMS

-61 EYDHSKGD
+61 EHDHSHGD

-76 MDHDMKDM
+76 MNHDMGNM
-84 DHEHMH
+84 DNEHMH
-90 HDMNHDMSHMDH
+90 HDMN
-102 EHMNHDMGN
+102 
-111 MSHEHMNHDM
+111 
-121 SHMDHSHMGHDMG
+121 HMDHSHMGHDMG
-134 HMNMSGMDCGMDMGH
+134 HMNMSGMGCGMDMGH

-224 EMKNKKP
+224 EMKSKKP

-304 DNAHLVQADGQTKDV
+304 DNAHLVESDGQTKDV

-338 PADGTII
+338 PADGTIV

-356 TGESRDVQKGVDDSV
+356 TGESRDVQKSVDDSV

-422 LFYAALIVA
+422 LFYAALVVA
-431 VIAFVTWSIL
+431 LIAFVTWSII
-441 HGVSYAIPITV
+441 HGVAYAIPITV

-517 YDSLDSS
+517 YDSLDSN
-524 IDKKTI
+524 IDKKDV
-530 IKIAAAIEASSSH
+530 IKIAAAIESSSSH
-543 PLAQGIVQAFKE
+543 PLAQGIVQAFKD
-555 LNEEPL
+555 LNEESL

-592 KNGIDYDQNIAD
+592 KNGIDYDQKTAD

-612 LSYVVEDSKV
+612 LSYVVEDGKV

-663 VASILGIKEVNAQ
+663 VASILGIEEVNAQ

-774 ALSSIGIIIGP
+774 ALSSVGIIIGP

-804 TLKIN
+804 TLKIK

>member
-1 MCGKKHNMNDEEKH
+1 MG
-15 NTEMEC
+15 
-21 CKHHDHSN
+21 
-29 PDHKCDMHHDDMKM
+29 
-43 EGHSHSGHENMS
+43 
-55 CCSHGG
+55 
-61 EYDHSKGD
+61 
-69 HHCDMHH
+69 
-76 MDHDMKDM
+76 HDMD
-84 DHEHMH
+84 
-90 HDMNHDMSHMDH
+90 
-102 EHMNHDMGN
+102 
-111 MSHEHMNHDM
+111 
-121 SHMDHSHMGHDMG
+121 HMDHSHMGHDMG
-134 HMNMSGMDCGMDMGH
+134 HMNMSGMGCGMDMGH

-155 SMGHMHMGN
+155 NMGHMHMGN

-176 IPIIIMSPMMGMK
+176 IPIIVMSPMMGMK

-224 EMKNKKP
+224 EMRSKKP

-304 DNAHLVQADGQTKDV
+304 DNAHLVQSDGQTKDV

-327 QTILIKSGEKV
+327 QIILIKSGEKV
-338 PADGTII
+338 PADGTIV

-371 IGGSINGSGTIKV
+371 IGGSVNGSGTIKV

-431 VIAFVTWSIL
+431 LIAFVTWSIL
-441 HGVSYAIPITV
+441 DGVAYAIPITV

-517 YDSLDSS
+517 YDSLDSN
-524 IDKKTI
+524 IDKKDV

-543 PLAQGIVQAFKE
+543 PLAQGIVQAFKD
-555 LNEEPL
+555 LNEAPF

-592 KNGIDYDQNIAD
+592 KNGIDYDQKTAD

-612 LSYVVEDSKV
+612 LSYVVEDGKV

-636 KDMID
+636 NDMID

-655 DNKQAADK
+655 DNQQAADK

-804 TLKIN
+804 TLKIK

>member
-1 MCGKKHNMNDEEKH
+1 MNDEEKH
-15 NTEMEC
+15 NEEMDC
-21 CKHHDHSN
+21 CKNQNHNN

-43 EGHSHSGHENMS
+43 EGHAHSDHENMS
-55 CCSHGG
+55 CCSHVG
-61 EYDHSKGD
+61 ENNHSHGD

-76 MDHDMKDM
+76 M
-84 DHEHMH
+84 
-90 HDMNHDMSHMDH
+90 
-102 EHMNHDMGN
+102 NHDMGN
-111 MSHEHMNHDM
+111 MDHEHMDHMNHM
-121 SHMDHSHMGHDMG
+121 NHMDHSHMGHDMG
-134 HMNMSGMDCGMDMGH
+134 HMNMSGMGCGMDMGH
-149 GGMDHG
+149 GGMGHG

-251 VIANDILKVTPM
+251 VIANDILKVRPM

-304 DNAHLVQADGQTKDV
+304 DNAHLVQSDGQTKDV

-338 PADGTII
+338 PADGTIV

-356 TGESRDVQKGVDDSV
+356 TGESRDVQKGVNDSV

-431 VIAFVTWSIL
+431 LIAFVTWSII
-441 HGVSYAIPITV
+441 HGVAYAIPITV

-517 YDSLDSS
+517 YDSLDSN
-524 IDKKTI
+524 IDKNDV

-543 PLAQGIVQAFKE
+543 PLAQGIVQAFKD
-555 LNEEPL
+555 LNEEGL

-592 KNGIDYDQNIAD
+592 KNDIDYDQKTAD

-612 LSYVVEDSKV
+612 LSYVVEDGKV

-636 KDMID
+636 KDMIE

-698 GDGVNDAPSLTKAD
+698 GDGVNDAPSLTKSD

-743 VKLAKH
+743 IKLAKH

-804 TLKIN
+804 TLKIK

>member
-1 MCGKKHNMNDEEKH
+1 MNDEEKH
-15 NTEMEC
+15 NGEMAC

-29 PDHKCDMHHDDMKM
+29 PNHKCDMHHDDMKM
-43 EGHSHSGHENMS
+43 EGHSHSDHENMS

-61 EYDHSKGD
+61 EHDHSHGE
-69 HHCDMHH
+69 HPCDMHH
-76 MDHDMKDM
+76 MDHDMGNM
-84 DHEHMH
+84 DHEHMR
-90 HDMNHDMSHMDH
+90 HDMNHTDHDMSHMDH
-102 EHMNHDMGN
+102 GHMGHDMN
-111 MSHEHMNHDM
+111 
-121 SHMDHSHMGHDMG
+121 HMDHSHMGHDMG
-134 HMNMSGMDCGMDMGH
+134 HMNMSGMGCGMDMGH

-224 EMKNKKP
+224 EMKSKKP

-304 DNAHLVQADGQTKDV
+304 DNAHLVQSDGQTKDV

-431 VIAFVTWSIL
+431 LIAFVTWSIL
-441 HGVSYAIPITV
+441 DGVAYAIPITV

-517 YDSLDSS
+517 YDSLDSN
-524 IDKKTI
+524 IDKKDV

-543 PLAQGIVQAFKE
+543 PLAQGIVQAFKD
-555 LNEEPL
+555 LNQAPL

-573 IKGTVDGKEY
+573 IKGTVEGKEY

-592 KNGIDYDQNIAD
+592 KNGIDYDQKTAD

-612 LSYVVEDSKV
+612 LSYVVENGHV

-655 DNKQAADK
+655 DNQQAADK

-726 SADVVLVNSDP
+726 SADVVLVNSNP

-804 TLKIN
+804 TLKIK

>member
-1 MCGKKHNMNDEEKH
+1 
-15 NTEMEC
+15 
-21 CKHHDHSN
+21 
-29 PDHKCDMHHDDMKM
+29 MH
-43 EGHSHSGHENMS
+43 
-55 CCSHGG
+55 
-61 EYDHSKGD
+61 
-69 HHCDMHH
+69 
-76 MDHDMKDM
+76 
-84 DHEHMH
+84 
-90 HDMNHDMSHMDH
+90 HDMSHMDH
-102 EHMNHDMGN
+102 DMN
-111 MSHEHMNHDM
+111 
-121 SHMDHSHMGHDMG
+121 HMDHSHMGHDMG
-134 HMNMSGMDCGMDMGH
+134 NMNMSGMGCGMDMGH

-155 SMGHMHMGN
+155 GMGHMHMGN

-224 EMKNKKP
+224 EMKSKKP

-251 VIANDILKVTPM
+251 VIANDILKVTPK

-304 DNAHLVQADGQTKDV
+304 DNAHLFQSDGQTKDV

-431 VIAFVTWSIL
+431 LIAFVTWSIL
-441 HGVSYAIPITV
+441 DGVSYAIPITV

-517 YDSLDSS
+517 YDSLDSN
-524 IDKKTI
+524 IDKKDV

-543 PLAQGIVQAFKE
+543 PLAQGIVQAFKD
-555 LNEEPL
+555 LNEAPL
-561 QAENVEEIAGSG
+561 QAESVEEIAGSG

-592 KNGIDYDQNIAD
+592 KNVIDYDQKTAD
-604 KYLQQGNS
+604 KYLEQGNS
-612 LSYVVEDSKV
+612 LSYVVENGHV

-641 FLNSQNIIPVMLTG
+641 FLNGQNIIPVMLTG
-655 DNKQAADK
+655 DNQQAADK

-804 TLKIN
+804 TLKIK

>member
-1 MCGKKHNMNDEEKH
+1 MNDEEKH
-15 NTEMEC
+15 NGGMAC

-43 EGHSHSGHENMS
+43 DGHSHSDHENMS

-61 EYDHSKGD
+61 EHDHSHGD
-69 HHCDMHH
+69 HHCDMNH
-76 MDHDMKDM
+76 M

-90 HDMNHDMSHMDH
+90 HDMSHMDH
-102 EHMNHDMGN
+102 DMN
-111 MSHEHMNHDM
+111 
-121 SHMDHSHMGHDMG
+121 HMDHSHMGHDMG
-134 HMNMSGMDCGMDMGH
+134 NMNMSGMGCGMDMGH

-155 SMGHMHMGN
+155 GMGHMHMGN

-224 EMKNKKP
+224 EMKSKKP

-251 VIANDILKVTPM
+251 VIANDILKVTPK

-304 DNAHLVQADGQTKDV
+304 DNAHLFQSDGQTKDV

-431 VIAFVTWSIL
+431 LIAFVTWSIL
-441 HGVSYAIPITV
+441 DGVSYAIPITV

-517 YDSLDSS
+517 YDSLDSN
-524 IDKKTI
+524 IDKKDV

-543 PLAQGIVQAFKE
+543 PLAQGIVQAFKD
-555 LNEEPL
+555 LNEAPL
-561 QAENVEEIAGSG
+561 QAESVEEIAGSG

-592 KNGIDYDQNIAD
+592 KNVIDYDQKTAD
-604 KYLQQGNS
+604 KYLEQGNS
-612 LSYVVEDSKV
+612 LSYVVENGHV

-641 FLNSQNIIPVMLTG
+641 FLNGQNIIPVMLTG
-655 DNKQAADK
+655 DNQQAADK

-804 TLKIN
+804 TLKIK

>member
-1 MCGKKHNMNDEEKH
+1 MNHNQMGHNMN
-15 NTEMEC
+15 
-21 CKHHDHSN
+21 
-29 PDHKCDMHHDDMKM
+29 
-43 EGHSHSGHENMS
+43 
-55 CCSHGG
+55 
-61 EYDHSKGD
+61 
-69 HHCDMHH
+69 
-76 MDHDMKDM
+76 
-84 DHEHMH
+84 
-90 HDMNHDMSHMDH
+90 
-102 EHMNHDMGN
+102 
-111 MSHEHMNHDM
+111 
-121 SHMDHSHMGHDMG
+121 
-134 HMNMSGMDCGMDMGH
+134 HMNMDHGH
-149 GGMDHG
+149 MDHG

-204 VLGTILFIYGGYPFF
+204 LLGTILFIYGGYPFF

-224 EMKNKKP
+224 EMKSKKP

-251 VIANDILKVTPM
+251 VIANDVFKVTPM

-304 DNAHLVQADGQTKDV
+304 DNAHLVQSNGQTQEV

-338 PADGTII
+338 PADGKII
-345 DGSTALNESLI
+345 DGSTSLNESLI

-422 LFYAALIVA
+422 LFYAALVVA
-431 VIAFVTWSIL
+431 LIAFVTWSIL
-441 HGVSYAIPITV
+441 HGVAYAIPITV

-488 TALEGIKQ
+488 TALEGIKE

-517 YDSLDSS
+517 YESLDSN
-524 IDKKTI
+524 INKKDI

-543 PLAQGIVQAFKE
+543 PLAQGIVQAFKD
-555 LNEEPL
+555 LNEAPL
-561 QAENVEEIAGSG
+561 QSENVEEIAGSG
-573 IKGTVDGKEY
+573 IKGTVNGKEY

-592 KNGIDYDQNIAD
+592 KNNISYDQKIAE

-612 LSYVVEDSKV
+612 LSYVVEDNNV
-622 VGYIAE
+622 IGYIAE

-641 FLNSQNIIPVMLTG
+641 FLNSQNIVPVMLTG

-663 VASILGIKEVNAQ
+663 VASILGINEVNAE

-690 EKGKVMFI
+690 DKGKVMFI

-749 ARTKMIQNLWWGAGY
+749 AHTKMIQNLWWGAGY

>member
-1 MCGKKHNMNDEEKH
+1 MN
-15 NTEMEC
+15 
-21 CKHHDHSN
+21 
-29 PDHKCDMHHDDMKM
+29 
-43 EGHSHSGHENMS
+43 
-55 CCSHGG
+55 
-61 EYDHSKGD
+61 
-69 HHCDMHH
+69 
-76 MDHDMKDM
+76 
-84 DHEHMH
+84 
-90 HDMNHDMSHMDH
+90 HMDH
-102 EHMNHDMGN
+102 EHMNHDMSHMNHGN
-111 MSHEHMNHDM
+111 MGHDM
-121 SHMDHSHMGHDMG
+121 SHMG
-134 HMNMSGMDCGMDMGH
+134 HMNMS
-149 GGMDHG
+149 GMDHG

-164 LKLKFWISLILT
+164 LKLKFWISLILM

-251 VIANDILKVTPM
+251 VIANDILKVRPM

-304 DNAHLVQADGQTKDV
+304 DNAHLVQSDGQTRDV

-356 TGESRDVQKGVDDSV
+356 TGESRDVQKGVNDSV

-431 VIAFVTWSIL
+431 LIAFVTWSII
-441 HGVSYAIPITV
+441 HGVAYAIPITV

-508 TQGDFKVNA
+508 TQGDFKINA
-517 YDSLDSS
+517 YDSLDSN
-524 IDKKTI
+524 IDKNDV

-543 PLAQGIVQAFKE
+543 PLAQGIVQAFKD
-555 LNEEPL
+555 LNEEGL
-561 QAENVEEIAGSG
+561 QSENVEEIAGSG

-592 KNGIDYDQNIAD
+592 KNDIDYDQKTAD

-612 LSYVVEDSKV
+612 LSYVVEDGKV

-636 KDMID
+636 KDMIE

-698 GDGVNDAPSLTKAD
+698 GDGVNDAPSLTKSD

-743 VKLAKH
+743 IKLAKH

-804 TLKIN
+804 TLKIK

>member
-1 MCGKKHNMNDEEKH
+1 MCGKKHDMNHEEKH
-15 NTEMEC
+15 NGEMAC

-29 PDHKCDMHHDDMKM
+29 PDHKCDMHHDDMNM
-43 EGHSHSGHENMS
+43 DGHSHSDHENMS
-55 CCSHGG
+55 CCRHGG
-61 EYDHSKGD
+61 EHDHSHGD

-76 MDHDMKDM
+76 MDHDMGNM
-84 DHEHMH
+84 DHEHMDHDMGNMDNEHMH
-90 HDMNHDMSHMDH
+90 HDMSHMDQ
-102 EHMNHDMGN
+102 
-111 MSHEHMNHDM
+111 
-121 SHMDHSHMGHDMG
+121 SHMGHDMG
-134 HMNMSGMDCGMDMGH
+134 NMNMSGMGCGMDMGH

-155 SMGHMHMGN
+155 GMGHMHMGN

-189 MPFQVTFPG
+189 MPFQVTFPE

-224 EMKNKKP
+224 EMKSKKP

-251 VIANDILKVTPM
+251 VIANDILKVTPK

-304 DNAHLVQADGQTKDV
+304 DNAHLFQSDGQTKDV

-338 PADGTII
+338 PADGII
-345 DGSTALNESLI
+345 TDGSTALNESLI

-431 VIAFVTWSIL
+431 LIAFVTWSIL
-441 HGVSYAIPITV
+441 DGVSYAIPITV

-517 YDSLDSS
+517 YDSLDSN
-524 IDKKTI
+524 IDKKDV

-543 PLAQGIVQAFKE
+543 PLAQGIVQAFKD
-555 LNEEPL
+555 LNEAPL

-592 KNGIDYDQNIAD
+592 KNGIDYDQKTAD

-612 LSYVVEDSKV
+612 LSYVVENGHV

-641 FLNSQNIIPVMLTG
+641 FLNGQNIIPVMLTG
-655 DNKQAADK
+655 DNQQAADK

-804 TLKIN
+804 TLKIK

>member
-1 MCGKKHNMNDEEKH
+1 MNDKEKH
-15 NTEMEC
+15 NGEMAC

-43 EGHSHSGHENMS
+43 DGNSHSDHENMS

-61 EYDHSKGD
+61 EHDHSHGD

-76 MDHDMKDM
+76 MDHDMGNM

-90 HDMNHDMSHMDH
+90 HDMSHMDND
-102 EHMNHDMGN
+102 MN
-111 MSHEHMNHDM
+111 
-121 SHMDHSHMGHDMG
+121 HMDHSHMGHDMG
-134 HMNMSGMDCGMDMGH
+134 NMNMSGMGCGMDMGH

-155 SMGHMHMGN
+155 GMGHMHMGN

-224 EMKNKKP
+224 EMKSKNP

-251 VIANDILKVTPM
+251 VIANDILRVTPK

-304 DNAHLVQADGQTKDV
+304 DNAHLFQSDGQTKDV

-356 TGESRDVQKGVDDSV
+356 TGESRDVQKGIDDSV

-431 VIAFVTWSIL
+431 LIAFVTWSIL
-441 HGVSYAIPITV
+441 DGVSYAIPITV

-517 YDSLDSS
+517 YDSLDSN
-524 IDKKTI
+524 IDKKDV

-543 PLAQGIVQAFKE
+543 PLAQGIVQAFKD
-555 LNEEPL
+555 LNEAPL

-592 KNGIDYDQNIAD
+592 KNGIDYDQKTAD

-612 LSYVVEDSKV
+612 LSYVVENGHV

-641 FLNSQNIIPVMLTG
+641 FLNGQNIIPVMLTG
-655 DNKQAADK
+655 DNQQAADK

-804 TLKIN
+804 TLKIK

>member
-1 MCGKKHNMNDEEKH
+1 MGN
-15 NTEMEC
+15 
-21 CKHHDHSN
+21 
-29 PDHKCDMHHDDMKM
+29 
-43 EGHSHSGHENMS
+43 
-55 CCSHGG
+55 
-61 EYDHSKGD
+61 
-69 HHCDMHH
+69 
-76 MDHDMKDM
+76 MDHDM
-84 DHEHMH
+84 
-90 HDMNHDMSHMDH
+90 N
-102 EHMNHDMGN
+102 
-111 MSHEHMNHDM
+111 
-121 SHMDHSHMGHDMG
+121 HMDHSHMGHDMG
-134 HMNMSGMDCGMDMGH
+134 HMNMSGMGCGMDMGH

-224 EMKNKKP
+224 EMKSKKP

-304 DNAHLVQADGQTKDV
+304 DNAHLVQSDGQTKDV

-431 VIAFVTWSIL
+431 LIAFITWSIL
-441 HGVSYAIPITV
+441 DGVAYAIPITV

-517 YDSLDSS
+517 YDSLDSN
-524 IDKKTI
+524 IDKKDV

-543 PLAQGIVQAFKE
+543 PLAQGIVQAFKD
-555 LNEEPL
+555 LNQAPL
-561 QAENVEEIAGSG
+561 QAEKVEEIAGSG
-573 IKGTVDGKEY
+573 IKGTVEGKEY

-592 KNGIDYDQNIAD
+592 KNGIDYDQKTAD

-612 LSYVVEDSKV
+612 LSYVVENGHV

-655 DNKQAADK
+655 DNQQAADK

-804 TLKIN
+804 TLKIK

>member
-1 MCGKKHNMNDEEKH
+1 
-15 NTEMEC
+15 
-21 CKHHDHSN
+21 
-29 PDHKCDMHHDDMKM
+29 
-43 EGHSHSGHENMS
+43 
-55 CCSHGG
+55 
-61 EYDHSKGD
+61 
-69 HHCDMHH
+69 
-76 MDHDMKDM
+76 
-84 DHEHMH
+84 
-90 HDMNHDMSHMDH
+90 MNHDMSHMNH
-102 EHMNHDMGN
+102 ENMG
-111 MSHEHMNHDM
+111 HDM
-121 SHMDHSHMGHDMG
+121 SHMG
-134 HMNMSGMDCGMDMGH
+134 HMNMS
-149 GGMDHG
+149 GMDHG

-251 VIANDILKVTPM
+251 VIANDILKVRPM

-304 DNAHLVQADGQTKDV
+304 DNAHLVQSDGQTRDV

-356 TGESRDVQKGVDDSV
+356 TGESRDVQKSVNDSV

-431 VIAFVTWSIL
+431 LIAFVTWSII
-441 HGVSYAIPITV
+441 HGVAYAIPITV

-517 YDSLDSS
+517 YDSLDSN
-524 IDKKTI
+524 IDKNDV

-543 PLAQGIVQAFKE
+543 PLAQGIVQAFKD
-555 LNEEPL
+555 LNEEGL

-592 KNGIDYDQNIAD
+592 KNDIDYDQKTAD

-612 LSYVVEDSKV
+612 LSYVVEDGKV

-636 KDMID
+636 KDMIE

-698 GDGVNDAPSLTKAD
+698 GDGVNDAPSLTKSD

-743 VKLAKH
+743 IKLAKH

-804 TLKIN
+804 TLKIK

>member
-1 MCGKKHNMNDEEKH
+1 
-15 NTEMEC
+15 
-21 CKHHDHSN
+21 
-29 PDHKCDMHHDDMKM
+29 
-43 EGHSHSGHENMS
+43 
-55 CCSHGG
+55 
-61 EYDHSKGD
+61 
-69 HHCDMHH
+69 
-76 MDHDMKDM
+76 M

-90 HDMNHDMSHMDH
+90 HDMSHMDH
-102 EHMNHDMGN
+102 DMN
-111 MSHEHMNHDM
+111 
-121 SHMDHSHMGHDMG
+121 HMDHSHMGHDMG
-134 HMNMSGMDCGMDMGH
+134 NMNMSGMGCGMDMGH

-155 SMGHMHMGN
+155 GMGHMHMGN

-224 EMKNKKP
+224 EMKSKKP

-251 VIANDILKVTPM
+251 VIANDILKVTPK

-304 DNAHLVQADGQTKDV
+304 DNAHLFQSDGQTKDV

-356 TGESRDVQKGVDDSV
+356 TGESRDVQKDVDDSV

-431 VIAFVTWSIL
+431 LIAFVTWSIL
-441 HGVSYAIPITV
+441 DGVSYAIPITV

-517 YDSLDSS
+517 YDSLDSN
-524 IDKKTI
+524 IDKKDV

-543 PLAQGIVQAFKE
+543 PLAQGIVQAFKD
-555 LNEEPL
+555 LNEAPL
-561 QAENVEEIAGSG
+561 QAESVEEIAGSG

-592 KNGIDYDQNIAD
+592 KNVIDYDQKTAD

-612 LSYVVEDSKV
+612 LSYVVENGHV

-641 FLNSQNIIPVMLTG
+641 FLNGQNIIPVMLTG
-655 DNKQAADK
+655 DNQQAADK

-804 TLKIN
+804 TLKIK

>member
-1 MCGKKHNMNDEEKH
+1 MNDEEKH
-15 NTEMEC
+15 NGEMAC

-29 PDHKCDMHHDDMKM
+29 PNHKCDMHHDDMKM
-43 EGHSHSGHENMS
+43 EGHSHSDHENMS

-61 EYDHSKGD
+61 EHDHSHGE
-69 HHCDMHH
+69 HPCDMHH
-76 MDHDMKDM
+76 MDHDMGNM
-84 DHEHMH
+84 DHEHMR
-90 HDMNHDMSHMDH
+90 HDMNHTDHDMSHMDH
-102 EHMNHDMGN
+102 GHMGHDMN
-111 MSHEHMNHDM
+111 
-121 SHMDHSHMGHDMG
+121 HMDHSHMGHDMG
-134 HMNMSGMDCGMDMGH
+134 HMNMIGMGCGMDMGH

-224 EMKNKKP
+224 EMKSKKP

-304 DNAHLVQADGQTKDV
+304 DNAHLVQSDGQTKDV

-431 VIAFVTWSIL
+431 LIAFVTWSIL
-441 HGVSYAIPITV
+441 DGVAYAIPITV

-517 YDSLDSS
+517 YDSLDSK
-524 IDKKTI
+524 IDKKDV

-543 PLAQGIVQAFKE
+543 PLAQGIVQAFKD
-555 LNEEPL
+555 LNQAPL

-573 IKGTVDGKEY
+573 IKGTVEGKEY

-592 KNGIDYDQNIAD
+592 KNGIDYDQKTAD

-612 LSYVVEDSKV
+612 LSYVVENGHV

-655 DNKQAADK
+655 DNQQAADK

-743 VKLAKH
+743 IKLAKH

-804 TLKIN
+804 TLKIK

>member
-1 MCGKKHNMNDEEKH
+1 
-15 NTEMEC
+15 
-21 CKHHDHSN
+21 
-29 PDHKCDMHHDDMKM
+29 
-43 EGHSHSGHENMS
+43 
-55 CCSHGG
+55 
-61 EYDHSKGD
+61 
-69 HHCDMHH
+69 
-76 MDHDMKDM
+76 
-84 DHEHMH
+84 MH
-90 HDMNHDMSHMDH
+90 HDMN
-102 EHMNHDMGN
+102 
-111 MSHEHMNHDM
+111 
-121 SHMDHSHMGHDMG
+121 HMDHSHMGHDMG
-134 HMNMSGMDCGMDMGH
+134 HMNMSGMGCGMDMGH

-224 EMKNKKP
+224 EMKSKKP

-304 DNAHLVQADGQTKDV
+304 DNAHLVESDGQTKDV

-338 PADGTII
+338 PADGTIV

-356 TGESRDVQKGVDDSV
+356 TGESRDVQKSVDDSV

-422 LFYAALIVA
+422 LFYAALVVA
-431 VIAFVTWSIL
+431 LIAFVTWSII
-441 HGVSYAIPITV
+441 HGVAYAIPITV

-517 YDSLDSS
+517 YDSLDSN
-524 IDKKTI
+524 IDKKDV
-530 IKIAAAIEASSSH
+530 IKIAAAIESSSSH
-543 PLAQGIVQAFKE
+543 PLAQGIVQAFKD
-555 LNEEPL
+555 LNEESL

-592 KNGIDYDQNIAD
+592 KNGIDYDQKTAD

-612 LSYVVEDSKV
+612 LSYVVEDGKV

-663 VASILGIKEVNAQ
+663 VASILGIEEVNAQ

-774 ALSSIGIIIGP
+774 ALSSVGIIIGP

-804 TLKIN
+804 TLKIK

>member
-1 MCGKKHNMNDEEKH
+1 MCGKKHDMNDKEKH
-15 NTEMEC
+15 NGGMAC

-43 EGHSHSGHENMS
+43 DGHSHSDHENMS

-61 EYDHSKGD
+61 EHDHSHGD
-69 HHCDMHH
+69 HHCDMNH
-76 MDHDMKDM
+76 MDHDMGNM

-90 HDMNHDMSHMDH
+90 HDMSHMDH
-102 EHMNHDMGN
+102 DMN
-111 MSHEHMNHDM
+111 
-121 SHMDHSHMGHDMG
+121 HMDHSHMGHDMG
-134 HMNMSGMDCGMDMGH
+134 NMNMSGMGCGMDMGH

-155 SMGHMHMGN
+155 GMGHMHMGN

-224 EMKNKKP
+224 EMKSKKP

-251 VIANDILKVTPM
+251 VIANDILKVTPK

-304 DNAHLVQADGQTKDV
+304 DNAHLFQSDGQTKDV

-356 TGESRDVQKGVDDSV
+356 TGESRDVQKDVDDSV

-431 VIAFVTWSIL
+431 LIAFVTWSIL
-441 HGVSYAIPITV
+441 DGVSYAIPITV

-517 YDSLDSS
+517 YDSLDSN
-524 IDKKTI
+524 IDKKDV

-543 PLAQGIVQAFKE
+543 PLAQGIVQAFKD
-555 LNEEPL
+555 LNEAPL
-561 QAENVEEIAGSG
+561 QAESVEEIAGSG

-592 KNGIDYDQNIAD
+592 KNVIDYDQKTAD

-612 LSYVVEDSKV
+612 LSYVVENGHV

-641 FLNSQNIIPVMLTG
+641 FLNGQNIIPVMLTG
-655 DNKQAADK
+655 DNQQAADK

-804 TLKIN
+804 TLKIK